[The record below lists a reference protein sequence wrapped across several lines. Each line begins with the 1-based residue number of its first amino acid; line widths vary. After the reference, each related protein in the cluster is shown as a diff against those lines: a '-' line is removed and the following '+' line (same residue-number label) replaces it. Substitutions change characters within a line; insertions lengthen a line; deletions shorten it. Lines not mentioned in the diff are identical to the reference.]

1 MFLAIC
7 CLTDNLLDYHFVS
20 QGKLTVNGMDDAEEM
35 YFTDVRLDFWRGGL
49 QLFAKFAN
57 G

>member
-1 MFLAIC
+1 MFLAMC